1 MSQTHVEES
10 ARRTPVIAE
19 ADVIVVGG
27 RRRRSGGR
35 NEARPERV
43 ETREDS

>member
-1 MSQTHVEES
+1 MSQPYVEEP
-10 ARRTPVIAE
+10 ARRTPVSAE

-35 NEARPERV
+35 NEARPECV